1 MSFWVSSSNNREV
14 SVAIDNRNKLK
25 NKSKIYDLAR
35 RKEEQYI
42 NDYIPAILLIWE
54 GNMDAQYIGESSY
67 LLKNSNIDCSDIQAN
82 KSACS
87 HLWSFALRALNNS
100 ECGAIKGADTLLGH
114 PLYATD
120 SDTVIRYLDVNIE
133 RKRKL
138 KTFNEVKKLEPESN
152 DIFCDSFVDT
162 YYPQRPVEL
171 ESKSL
176 YEFAQW

>member
-1 MSFWVSSSNNREV
+1 M
-14 SVAIDNRNKLK
+14 
-25 NKSKIYDLAR
+25 
-35 RKEEQYI
+35 
-42 NDYIPAILLIWE
+42 
-54 GNMDAQYIGESSY
+54 
-67 LLKNSNIDCSDIQAN
+67 
-82 KSACS
+82 
-87 HLWSFALRALNNS
+87 NNS

-138 KTFNEVKKLEPESN
+138 KTFNEIKKLEPESN

-176 YEFAQW
+176 YEFAQWYMIFGKRNQFIKQNFSRCLMVTIVKEERNLTL